1 MGCFILPVAPHPV
14 TYNPSLGLSASKT
27 SARRMIA
34 FIFKIETFLFIWKTP
49 FFFSSPSCVQ
59 QETDEKTACANHVDE
74 GFQKPY

>member
-14 TYNPSLGLSASKT
+14 TYNPSFGLSASKT

-34 FIFKIETFLFIWKTP
+34 FIFKIEAFLFIWKT
-49 FFFSSPSCVQ
+49 FFFSSPSCVK

-74 GFQKPY
+74 GFQKTY